1 MSTVVI
7 GVGNRDRGDDAIGLL
22 LVDALAGRLPDTV
35 TIAHEGDMSHLPLLW
50 SSEDDVVIVDAVV
63 DEAVAAGE
71 VRLLETSDLQ
81 QRSALSTHGLGV
93 ADALALA
100 ARLDRTPRSV
110 RIVGIGVDHVGFAAV
125 GDTLRQRIPAL
136 AESLTRLVAGD
147 SQALGVTSALSPVA
161 IRP

>member
-22 LVDALAGRLPDTV
+22 LVEALTGRLPGVV

-50 SSEDDVVIVDAVV
+50 TGEDDVVIVDAVV
-63 DEAVAAGE
+63 DEALAVGD
-71 VRLLETSDLQ
+71 VRLLETSDL
-81 QRSALSTHGLGV
+81 RHTSALSTHGLGV

-100 ARLDRTPRSV
+100 GHLGRTPRSV
-110 RIVGIGVDHVGFAAV
+110 RIVGIGVDHVGFDAV
-125 GDTLRQRIPAL
+125 GDALRERIPAL
-136 AESLTRLVAGD
+136 VERLAGLVAGD
-147 SQALGVTSALSPVA
+147 AQAFGVTSALSPVA